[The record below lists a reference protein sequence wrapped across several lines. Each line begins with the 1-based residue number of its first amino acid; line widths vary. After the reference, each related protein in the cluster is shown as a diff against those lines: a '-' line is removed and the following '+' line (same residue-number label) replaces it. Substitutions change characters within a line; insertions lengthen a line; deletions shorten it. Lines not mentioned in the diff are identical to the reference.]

1 MNAKRST
8 QVAHWI
14 GPDDASASSRLAP
27 AGAVLAPEIVFQQLA
42 FEAEAMSIVR
52 RADKGRER
60 R

>member
-14 GPDDASASSRLAP
+14 GPDDVSTSTRPVP

-52 RADKGRER
+52 RADAVRER
-60 R
+60 G